1 MSHMPREPEAF
12 CEQVAHLFRRMCPDR
27 DIDMDG
33 VLGLIVDG
41 RHLGLENLYRMVLG
55 NPDRGVEIVE
65 EYLDHL
71 VEGEEAS
78 GAALPF
84 ELAKARI
91 MPRIQPLS
99 IFEYLEEQQVAY
111 SPFVNDT
118 VILYVLDLPHVTVS
132 ISVEQMMGWKLEVED
147 LDQLARKNLVEYQ
160 PELKL
165 RLIEPESG
173 GRAIILAEQDGYD
186 ASRLLLKNLY
196 ARLAP
201 QLGNQFYVATPARDS
216 FLALSLEPGTFVDRI
231 HDRIAKDFHRMPYP
245 ITDKYYIVTLDGIA
259 GTEEMPGEGEQEEE
273 GEEAA

>member
-1 MSHMPREPEAF
+1 MPHMPREPEAF
-12 CEQVAHLFRRMCPDR
+12 CEQVAFMFRRMCPDR
-27 DIDMDG
+27 AIDMDG
-33 VLGLIVDG
+33 LLGLNVDG

-55 NPDRGVEIVE
+55 NPERGVEIVE

-78 GAALPF
+78 SALLPF
-84 ELAKARI
+84 EVAKARI
-91 MPRIQPLS
+91 MPRIQPMG
-99 IFEYLEEQQVAY
+99 IFEYLDEQQVAY

-132 ISVEQMMGWKLEVED
+132 ISVEQMMGWRLEVEE
-147 LDQLARKNLVEYQ
+147 LDQMARQNLMEYQ
-160 PELKL
+160 SELKL
-165 RLIEPESG
+165 RLLEPDSG

-216 FLALSLEPGTFVDRI
+216 FLALSLEPDTFVERI
-231 HDRIAKDFHRMPYP
+231 HKRIARDFHRMPYP
-245 ITDKYYIVTLDGIA
+245 ITDQYYLVTLDGIA
-259 GTEEMPGEGEQEEE
+259 GTEPLTSDDE
-273 GEEAA
+273 EEAA